1 MRKYAVLFI
10 LAGFLYAETQT
21 IEKQI
26 SQILRN
32 VFALE
37 NFSVAAREVKYTEVI
52 DLSKKKEK
60 ILPGVPVEEKIGTLP
75 SKQLVEKTRF
85 IITIILPKNVS
96 SDLEMR
102 ITSLIKTSLGLGEKD
117 TLQIIREDFVS
128 KREAVP
134 VSVAEEKTFVN
145 SLKEFFLKP
154 SNLLLSVFALLF
166 IIFLFGPVRG
176 FMSFFASSIANLAP
190 QQKGV
195 EVQRGEGE
203 SISFISRSE
212 EPKKIEEKPSSGL
225 FSFVNDSNIS
235 NLAYLLKDED
245 SEKIAVVLSYLTE
258 PLVEKFLSFFPPEKQ
273 SDIMSFLIYKKE
285 LPREEIV
292 EFERKLR
299 ERIEFV
305 TGGRDKLLRMLE
317 NSSPQ
322 VQEQFLEHIAD
333 EDPIL
338 ATELRNS
345 IFRFEDLARQDAN
358 VIQTVLRFVNTR
370 SLARALKFASGEVK
384 ERILGVLSEG
394 ARKIVEEEMELSKEN
409 QAESLQ
415 EQRKIVQIIRRL
427 KDSGA
432 IELM

>member
-1 MRKYAVLFI
+1 MRKFVSFLVLV
-10 LAGFLYAETQT
+10 GFLYAETQT

-26 SQILRN
+26 SQILRS

-37 NFSVAAREVKYTEVI
+37 NFSVAVRAVKYTEIV

-85 IITIILPKNVS
+85 IITIILPKDVS

-102 ITSLIKTSLGLGEKD
+102 ITSLIKTALGLGEKD

-128 KREAVP
+128 KKEI
-134 VSVAEEKTFVN
+134 VSVPEEKTFIN

-154 SNLLLSVFALLF
+154 SNLLLSIFGLLF

-176 FMSFFASSIANLAP
+176 FMSFFASSIANFTP

-195 EVQRGEGE
+195 EIRRGEGE
-203 SISFISRSE
+203 SISFIPRSE

-225 FSFVNDSNIS
+225 FSFVNEANIS

-245 SEKIAVVLSYLTE
+245 SEKIAVVLSYLSE
-258 PLVEKFLSFFPPEKQ
+258 PLVEKFLSYFPPEKQ

-305 TGGRDKLLRMLE
+305 TGGREKLLRMLE

-345 IFRFEDLARQDAN
+345 IFRFEDLARQDTG

-370 SLARALKFASGEVK
+370 SLALALKFASEEVR

-394 ARKIVEEEMELSKEN
+394 AREIVEEEIELSGEN
-409 QAESLQ
+409 QSESLQ

-432 IELM
+432 IELL

>member
-1 MRKYAVLFI
+1 MRKFVSFLVLV
-10 LAGFLYAETQT
+10 GFLYAETQT

-26 SQILRN
+26 SQILRS

-37 NFSVAAREVKYTEVI
+37 NFSVAVRAVKYTEIV

-128 KREAVP
+128 KKEI
-134 VSVAEEKTFVN
+134 VSVPEEKTFIN

-154 SNLLLSVFALLF
+154 SNLLLSIFGLLF

-176 FMSFFASSIANLAP
+176 FMSFFASSIANFTP

-195 EVQRGEGE
+195 EIRRGEGE
-203 SISFISRSE
+203 SISFIPRSE

-225 FSFVNDSNIS
+225 FSFVNEANIS

-245 SEKIAVVLSYLTE
+245 SEKIAVVLSYLSE
-258 PLVEKFLSFFPPEKQ
+258 PLVEKFLSYFPPEKQ

-305 TGGRDKLLRMLE
+305 TGGREKLLRMLE

-345 IFRFEDLARQDAN
+345 IFRNFS
-358 VIQTVLRFVNTR
+358 F
-370 SLARALKFASGEVK
+370 
-384 ERILGVLSEG
+384 
-394 ARKIVEEEMELSKEN
+394 
-409 QAESLQ
+409 
-415 EQRKIVQIIRRL
+415 
-427 KDSGA
+427 
-432 IELM
+432 